1 MERGSRR
8 GLWGAGITLK
18 KKKGEGIFTTLGRAT
33 IIAVLCTI
41 ISTVNLFIAVA
52 TLCTTSGNGYF
63 FTNPCA
69 HKVCPL
75 CSQPLLLWSCALR
88 SGILHFS
95 IRRKFI
101 LETKEQADL
110 RYAKQ
115 SSILGL
121 FVLLNMVAPY
131 CHRFCTVHRCEIG
144 AVRMPRNCC
153 HHSSER
159 CNRSIRL
166 LCFFVFIVRCIVVAR
181 FVDLHFAK
189 NKFWERK
196 KEKIGNSKFVGLQ
209 KRMTI

>member
-1 MERGSRR
+1 MYSSESRKKGITTIICSKRGSRKEERVVGRRYYPKKR
-8 GLWGAGITLK
+8 GKGRGDFYNL
-18 KKKGEGIFTTLGRAT
+18 GEGNNQCSFMYNNNPPW
-33 IIAVLCTI
+33 
-41 ISTVNLFIAVA
+41 VNLFIAVA
-52 TLCTTSGNGYF
+52 TLCTTSGNGYS

-69 HKVCPL
+69 HNPLIFQYPAPVCPL
-75 CSQPLLLWSCALR
+75 CSQPLLLWSCAPR

-166 LCFFVFIVRCIVVAR
+166 LCF
-181 FVDLHFAK
+181 L
-189 NKFWERK
+189 
-196 KEKIGNSKFVGLQ
+196 
-209 KRMTI
+209 

>member
-8 GLWGAGITLK
+8 GLRGAGITLK
-18 KKKGEGIFTTLGRAT
+18 KKKWEGIFTTLGRAT

-153 HHSSER
+153 HHS
-159 CNRSIRL
+159 
-166 LCFFVFIVRCIVVAR
+166 
-181 FVDLHFAK
+181 
-189 NKFWERK
+189 
-196 KEKIGNSKFVGLQ
+196 
-209 KRMTI
+209 